1 MTFPYGSDEW
11 GADGQPIFI
20 AGEFRFN
27 LGQSQIDDGAYLQVY
42 NRNADTTVP
51 YTMYIERDD
60 SHQNGH
66 GAN

>member
-1 MTFPYGSDEW
+1 MVLS
-11 GADGQPIFI
+11 
-20 AGEFRFN
+20 
-27 LGQSQIDDGAYLQVY
+27 QSQVNANSYLQVY

-66 GAN
+66 GTAISKHAKQF